1 MAEAHESPYPGRE
14 LDLFA
19 HARNWKRYIKDEIS
33 GYTRGRVLEVGA
45 GIGSTTAALNDGT
58 ARFWVCLEPDPTLA
72 SRLKERLRSTIE
84 EVRVHVIVGSLRTF
98 IDVPCFDCILYVD
111 VLEHIEDDQ
120 AQIEAAARLV
130 RPGGRIVILAP
141 AHGWLFSEFD
151 KSVGHFRRYDRS
163 ATRALMPAGWI
174 QEKLC
179 YMDSLGVILSL
190 GNVIGLRQS
199 IPTESQILFW
209 DRVCVPISR
218 LTDRLSFG
226 TLGKSV
232 LAVWR
237 KGE

>member
-58 ARFWVCLEPDPTLA
+58 ARFWVCLEPDQTLA
-72 SRLKERLRSTIE
+72 RRLKERLRSTIE

-141 AHGWLFSEFD
+141 AHGWLF
-151 KSVGHFRRYDRS
+151 
-163 ATRALMPAGWI
+163 
-174 QEKLC
+174 C
-179 YMDSLGVILSL
+179 
-190 GNVIGLRQS
+190 
-199 IPTESQILFW
+199 
-209 DRVCVPISR
+209 
-218 LTDRLSFG
+218 
-226 TLGKSV
+226 
-232 LAVWR
+232 
-237 KGE
+237 